1 MECER
6 LDKLVR
12 SWFLQV
18 QAEAMAPARMVEFME
33 KHINECEVCLSDPD
47 VQYEVK
53 KITTIVLPESKIIKP
68 AKKAKVKKVEP
79 AKEEISKE
87 ETGKEE
93 TGKEETGKEETGKEE
108 TGKEET
114 GKEENRDQD
123 EDVKKT
129 EENENKNE

>member
-6 LDKLVR
+6 LNRLVR

-18 QAEAMAPARMVEFME
+18 RDEAMAPARMVEFME
-33 KHINECEVCLSDPD
+33 KHINECEICLSDPD

-79 AKEEISKE
+79 VKEEISKE

-93 TGKEETGKEETGKEE
+93 
-108 TGKEET
+108 
-114 GKEENRDQD
+114 NQVQDRDK
-123 EDVKKT
+123 DVKDP
-129 EENENKNE
+129 EESENKKE

>member
-33 KHINECEVCLSDPD
+33 KHINECEICLSDPD

-79 AKEEISKE
+79 VKEEISKE

-93 TGKEETGKEETGKEE
+93 
-108 TGKEET
+108 
-114 GKEENRDQD
+114 NRVQDQD
-123 EDVKKT
+123 QNKDKDVKDPEESENKT
-129 EENENKNE
+129 E

>member
-33 KHINECEVCLSDPD
+33 KHINECEICLSDPD

-79 AKEEISKE
+79 VKEEISKE
-87 ETGKEE
+87 EVSKEE
-93 TGKEETGKEETGKEE
+93 TGKEV
-108 TGKEET
+108 
-114 GKEENRDQD
+114 NRVHDQD
-123 EDVKKT
+123 KDVKDPEESENKT
-129 EENENKNE
+129 E

>member
-47 VQYEVK
+47 VQFEVK

-79 AKEEISKE
+79 VKEEISKE
-87 ETGKEE
+87 ETNE
-93 TGKEETGKEETGKEE
+93 
-108 TGKEET
+108 
-114 GKEENRDQD
+114 EENRDQD
-123 EDVKKT
+123 EAVKNP
-129 EENENKNE
+129 EETENKNE

>member
-6 LDKLVR
+6 LNRLVR
-12 SWFLQV
+12 SWFEQV

-79 AKEEISKE
+79 VEEEISKE

-93 TGKEETGKEETGKEE
+93 
-108 TGKEET
+108 
-114 GKEENRDQD
+114 NQDQVQDQVQDQD
-123 EDVKKT
+123 QDKDVKNP
-129 EENENKNE
+129 EESENKNE